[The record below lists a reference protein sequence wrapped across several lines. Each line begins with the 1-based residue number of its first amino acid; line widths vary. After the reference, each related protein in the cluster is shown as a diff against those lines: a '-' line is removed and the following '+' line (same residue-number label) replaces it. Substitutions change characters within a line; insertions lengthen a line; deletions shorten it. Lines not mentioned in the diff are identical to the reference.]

1 MPFQQEAF
9 FEMPDNCIIG
19 QALLWIDHQEVPI
32 PDDHFVA
39 MGEIPRIYRDLAGA
53 RKSLF
58 LALRSGKLR
67 ANGIFWGEGPLDD
80 RAVNIPPTQWIWDN
94 VEWVN
99 AIYGPTLS
107 TPHWQKDNAGR
118 YEFIEVNTNALFA
131 LYPRELGHDTNETA
145 TATTAGLRA
154 RSRRTSRTKAIF
166 LGRVLCSDSGYG
178 TSGCSPED
186 SGRARATYACMV
198 PSTLGQGTWP
208 IHCPPK
214 NRPDLQRAHKGSPR
228 VRTRIRIAD
237 LF

>member
-118 YEFIEVNTNALFA
+118 YELIEVNTNALFA

-145 TATTAGLRA
+145 TALPQALEQEATERRGRKPYPWEEFYAAIAVMA
-154 RSRRTSRTKAIF
+154 R
-166 LGRVLCSDSGYG
+166 
-178 TSGCSPED
+178 SGCSPED
-186 SGRARATYACMV
+186 LGRARGTYACMV
-198 PSTLGQGTWP
+198 PSTLGARNLAYRLSAKKSARFTA
-208 IHCPPK
+208 
-214 NRPDLQRAHKGSPR
+214 RSQRVAARSNSN
-228 VRTRIRIAD
+228 
-237 LF
+237 

>member
-1 MPFQQEAF
+1 VPFQQEAF

-118 YEFIEVNTNALFA
+118 YELIEVNTNALFA

-145 TATTAGLRA
+145 TALPQALEQEATERRGRKPYSWEEFYAAIAVMAHLDALPKTQAELEAHMLAWCQARWGKEPGLSTVRQKIGPIYSALTKGRRA
-154 RSRRTSRTKAIF
+154 F
-166 LGRVLCSDSGYG
+166 ELELG
-178 TSGCSPED
+178 
-186 SGRARATYACMV
+186 
-198 PSTLGQGTWP
+198 
-208 IHCPPK
+208 
-214 NRPDLQRAHKGSPR
+214 
-228 VRTRIRIAD
+228 
-237 LF
+237 